1 MADEDFLLLPPD
13 EELAKLGATK
23 QDVEQ
28 YPPLQN
34 VPDTLHCA
42 AADACRKALVGEDG
56 TNLQMI
62 DVISVGNNV
71 LVAGQVC
78 LFLVKNKIKPM
89 AKHVAILAGLV
100 ELTAERL
107 GSGSMHAVNRRRELT
122 NNGVLKPTGDDIVP
136 DSVRAL
142 WITIRNDVG

>member
-28 YPPLQN
+28 YPPLKKMS
-34 VPDTLHCA
+34 DILHYA
-42 AADACRKALVGEDG
+42 AADACRKAFVGEDG
-56 TNLQMI
+56 TNLQMM
-62 DVISVGNNV
+62 DVMSVGDNL

-89 AKHVAILAGLV
+89 ANHVAVLAGLV
-100 ELTAERL
+100 EITAERL
-107 GSGSMHAVNRRRELT
+107 GNGNMHAVNRRRELT

-142 WITIRNDVG
+142 SV